1 APILLAPSFD
11 AKELR
16 ATCSQCPHGLTFGVF
31 KHGLST
37 VSTPRLH
44 CGHAATLVQGFTERC
59 DCKAHQ
65 VHDQQFSD
73 QVQVSQT
80 RSYCVDC
87 PRHHE
92 DHEDEC
98 RKCPMHKAWSDGAGQ
113 PCRFW
118 PDAGAVR
125 VLVLAALAFVLLGFT
140 AFEIVWA
147 PLAIVDAQALE
158 GKGFVITGPISR
170 LPKFLASYV
179 NRNMTYRIQDTG
191 LPWLDNPKVGN
202 IAFKSLGRGK
212 WQLPPQLQPP
222 FACATS
228 RGFLTAR
235 GYGSLLLQLW
245 LLLFALILLPTAL
258 AVAASYENDGLHVLV
273 TLGCFAL
280 PLAFFAALLHPL
292 AAYLLRRE
300 RTPLQDACLEYLRA
314 LPKIDTADAAKS
326 HPKDQGLALSIL
338 WEFWEHFERFI
349 LQNLG
354 DHIMDSAFARVLQ
367 SGVRGVWCLFEFLLS
382 SQLNLDLVFGT
393 DLGVLGEQGT
403 SPDITLEIGR
413 KLETL
418 QVANCHASSA
428 EDKRKIFDFIC
439 AELGSIEHMDKQIK
453 KRMSRILRQN

>member
-1 APILLAPSFD
+1 
-11 AKELR
+11 
-16 ATCSQCPHGLTFGVF
+16 
-31 KHGLST
+31 
-37 VSTPRLH
+37 
-44 CGHAATLVQGFTERC
+44 
-59 DCKAHQ
+59 
-65 VHDQQFSD
+65 
-73 QVQVSQT
+73 
-80 RSYCVDC
+80 
-87 PRHHE
+87 
-92 DHEDEC
+92 
-98 RKCPMHKAWSDGAGQ
+98 M
-113 PCRFW
+113 
-118 PDAGAVR
+118 
-125 VLVLAALAFVLLGFT
+125 LVLAALAFVLLGF
-140 AFEIVWA
+140 ASFEIVWA

-158 GKGFVITGPISR
+158 GKGFVITVQGPISR

-179 NRNMTYRIQDTG
+179 NRNMTYCIQDTG
-191 LPWLDNPKVGN
+191 LPWLDNPKLGN

-273 TLGCFAL
+273 TLGCFVL

-349 LQNLG
+349 LQRNMHYVVGNIVLRLTASSQTSFVAIWGSRAVNFFVSHSWGTSFQHFVQCLRHHASSVNALDAAYWICSFANNQWNIAADLG

-367 SGVRGVWCLFEFLLS
+367 SGVRGVVMVLDQQVQPLTRA
-382 SQLNLDLVFGT
+382 LNCNG
-393 DLGVLGEQGT
+393 
-403 SPDITLEIGR
+403 S
-413 KLETL
+413 
-418 QVANCHASSA
+418 VAQHTGAAPPVVCRRHCV
-428 EDKRKIFDFIC
+428 RFF
-439 AELGSIEHMDKQIK
+439 
-453 KRMSRILRQN
+453 